1 MTSQLSLRPLLL
13 AGLIALGGGLCP
25 LPAASAGDA
34 LEAGRA
40 KADIWWWA
48 IRDVDA
54 ARNVGTHLAVALHP
68 DTGEPYMSY
77 YDSAGGDLWF
87 ARHVA
92 FGGNCGTENRWSCQ
106 VVDSGGDVGQ
116 YSSIAVFTDAAGL
129 NVAISYHDATTG
141 SLKVATGLCTET
153 CVFATW
159 LIDGGYPPGGSYAG
173 RYSSVVHSDWG
184 GNVLVAYQEAHDDGG
199 EAVRLAQTVSSGGNC
214 GAGGAAGRWQC
225 DTIYG
230 DNDVGYFN
238 WLTLDSLHIPHISY
252 YLKRSDSHGPYHLW
266 YDPSVPQWRLDSS
279 WVWGHFSGAS
289 VSHIVEASGLVHQA
303 FLDETTEELVYATY
317 VGTGGN
323 CGYDGSNNAYWC
335 DVIDGVGVVDLSNRT
350 AAMAADPAGYPI
362 IAYRYAYD
370 GFGSELR
377 LAQPLAAA
385 PPGWSPNCGPSN
397 TWVCS
402 TVDVGVSVENAD
414 AVSIASNAHGT
425 AIAYLEDNDYDG
437 DLKVAL
443 RFVPLFADDFE
454 SGDTSAWSAVVP

>member
-1 MTSQLSLRPLLL
+1 
-13 AGLIALGGGLCP
+13 
-25 LPAASAGDA
+25 
-34 LEAGRA
+34 
-40 KADIWWWA
+40 
-48 IRDVDA
+48 
-54 ARNVGTHLAVALHP
+54 
-68 DTGEPYMSY
+68 
-77 YDSAGGDLWF
+77 
-87 ARHVA
+87 
-92 FGGNCGTENRWSCQ
+92 
-106 VVDSGGDVGQ
+106 
-116 YSSIAVFTDAAGL
+116 
-129 NVAISYHDATTG
+129 
-141 SLKVATGLCTET
+141 
-153 CVFATW
+153 
-159 LIDGGYPPGGSYAG
+159 
-173 RYSSVVHSDWG
+173 VHSDWG
-184 GNVLVAYQEAHDDGG
+184 VIAVAYQEAHDDGG